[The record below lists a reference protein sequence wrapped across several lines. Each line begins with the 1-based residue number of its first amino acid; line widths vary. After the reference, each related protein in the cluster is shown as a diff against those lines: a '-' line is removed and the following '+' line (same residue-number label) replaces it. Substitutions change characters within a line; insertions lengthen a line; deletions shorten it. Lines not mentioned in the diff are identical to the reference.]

1 MTALRRFA
9 LACWLLVFTSP
20 AIAAEVTVAVASS
33 LQFAFPEL
41 VERFRAQGGPPVR
54 ANYGASGNFRRQIA
68 QGAPFELF
76 LSADEQSVLAL
87 HEAAFTEDAGVIYAV
102 GRLAWIQ
109 RPSREPLPEG
119 KAPLSAVEA
128 AIAAHRAG
136 EGRPRVSLANPEH
149 APYGIA
155 ARQALTH
162 VGLWEASEP
171 LRVMGES
178 VAQAAQFALADE
190 ARGGLVALSLALAPA
205 VAERSEYV
213 PIPDDW
219 HAPLT
224 QRMALVKGAGE
235 AAHTFYAWLQQETA
249 REVLARYGFEPPE
262 DVEPP
267 ETPDDAQAR

>member
-1 MTALRRFA
+1 MFSPLRWALVAWLALIPSLA
-9 LACWLLVFTSP
+9 LAEAP
-20 AIAAEVTVAVASS
+20 TVAVASS

-54 ANYGASGNFRRQIA
+54 VNYGASGNFRRQIA

-87 HEAAFTEDAGVIYAV
+87 HEADFTEDAGEIYAV

-109 RPSREPLPEG
+109 RSGREPLPAGE
-119 KAPLSAVEA
+119 APLAAVEA
-128 AIAAHRAG
+128 AIAAYRAG
-136 EGRPRVSLANPEH
+136 EERPRVALANPEH
-149 APYGIA
+149 APYGVA

-162 VGLWEASEP
+162 AGLWEDSEA

-213 PIPDDW
+213 PIPADW

-224 QRMALVKGAGE
+224 QRMALVTGAGE
-235 AAHTFYAWLQQETA
+235 SARALYEWLQGEEA
-249 REVLARYGFEPPE
+249 GSILERFGFQ
-262 DVEPP
+262 
-267 ETPDDAQAR
+267 TPDAADGH